1 MVLCINGDMG
11 LEKNMPGEI
20 LIERELNGNKENNL
34 NNIAFRIVDGL
45 KDILEEDRHQKQPLI
60 LSLNEQM
67 LIKLVKEFIINKQR
81 QCLIGITG
89 ESASGKTTL
98 VNYISK
104 ALRKKLYNESYT
116 SLCCDDYYKDTS
128 AELKAAG
135 SYEELYK
142 TGFSFDKP
150 EAINLDLMR
159 AHLIS
164 LKNGCGVN
172 APEYDFITCESI
184 PNRAYK
190 NPTKAILAEGLYV
203 LGEELVDLF
212 DIKIYVFTPFEKI
225 KERWFTRAILRGK
238 SGAAAEHQFNDVNA
252 TAQIYIRPTM
262 KNADIV
268 INGLTGADYIE
279 EMTTKIVNLIS
290 DVINFYK

>member
-1 MVLCINGDMG
+1 MAGERT
-11 LEKNMPGEI
+11 LEREN
-20 LIERELNGNKENNL
+20 LIENEQRD
-34 NNIAFRIVDGL
+34 ISMAVFRIVDGI
-45 KDILEEDRHQKQPLI
+45 KDILEEDRKQKQPLF
-60 LSLNEQM
+60 LSINEQL
-67 LIKLVKEFIINKQR
+67 LIKTVKEYLENKQT

-98 VNYISK
+98 VNYVSK
-104 ALRKKLYNESYT
+104 ALRKRLFSDSYT

-150 EAINLDLMR
+150 DAINLELMR

-164 LKNGCGVN
+164 LKHGCGVN
-172 APEYDFITCESI
+172 APEYDFVTCESI

-212 DIKIYVFTPFEKI
+212 DIKVYVFTPFEKI
-225 KERWFTRAILRGK
+225 KERWFSRAISRGK
-238 SGAAAEHQFNDVNA
+238 TGAAAEHQFEDVNS

-268 INGLTGADYIE
+268 INGLASAEYIE
-279 EMTTKIVNLIS
+279 EITTRIINLIN
-290 DVINFYK
+290 DVMNFYR

>member
-1 MVLCINGDMG
+1 MA
-11 LEKNMPGEI
+11 GESI
-20 LIERELNGNKENNL
+20 IEREHSLEEKQQENMSL
-34 NNIAFRIVDGL
+34 AVFKIVDGI
-45 KDILEEDRHQKQPLI
+45 KDILEEDRQQKQPLF
-60 LSLNEQM
+60 LSINENLLM
-67 LIKLVKEFIINKQR
+67 RTVKDFITNKRQ

-98 VNYISK
+98 VNYVSK
-104 ALRKKLYNESYT
+104 ALRKKLYNETYT

-128 AELKAAG
+128 EELKKAG

-150 EAINLDLMR
+150 DAINLELMR

-164 LKNGCGVN
+164 LKHGCGVN
-172 APEYDFITCESI
+172 APEYDFVTCESI

-190 NPTKAILAEGLYV
+190 NPTRAILAEGLYV

-212 DIKIYVFTPFEKI
+212 DIKVYVFTPYEKI
-225 KERWFTRAILRGK
+225 KERWFSRAISRGK
-238 SGAAAEHQFNDVNA
+238 TGSAAELQFNDVNS

-268 INGLTGADYIE
+268 INGLASAEYIE
-279 EMTTKIVNLIS
+279 EITTRIINLIN
-290 DVINFYK
+290 DVINFYR

>member
-1 MVLCINGDMG
+1 MAGESTIE
-11 LEKNMPGEI
+11 LERHLE
-20 LIERELNGNKENNL
+20 EEAQQENL
-34 NNIAFRIVDGL
+34 SFAIFKIIDGI
-45 KDILEEDRHQKQPLI
+45 KDILEEDRKQKQPLV
-60 LSLNEQM
+60 LSLNENLLM
-67 LIKLVKEFIINKQR
+67 RTIKDFVTNDRQ

-98 VNYISK
+98 VNYVSK
-104 ALRKKLYNESYT
+104 ALRKKLYNETYT

-128 AELKAAG
+128 EELKRAG

-150 EAINLDLMR
+150 DAINLELMR

-164 LKNGCGVN
+164 LKHGCGVN
-172 APEYDFITCESI
+172 APEYDFVTCESI

-190 NPTKAILAEGLYV
+190 NPTRAILAEGLYV

-212 DIKIYVFTPFEKI
+212 DVKVYVFTPYEKI
-225 KERWFTRAILRGK
+225 KERWFARAISRGK
-238 SGAAAEHQFNDVNA
+238 TGAAAEVQFNDVNS
-252 TAQIYIRPTM
+252 TAQVYIRPTM

-268 INGLTGADYIE
+268 INGLASAEYIE
-279 EMTTKIVNLIS
+279 EITTRIINLIN
-290 DVINFYK
+290 DVINFYR

>member
-1 MVLCINGDMG
+1 MSGERVL
-11 LEKNMPGEI
+11 
-20 LIERELNGNKENNL
+20 ERERYVESLREENQSL
-34 NNIAFRIVDGL
+34 AVFKIIDGL
-45 KDILEEDRHQKQPLI
+45 KDILEEDRQQKQPLI
-60 LSLNEQM
+60 LSLNEKL
-67 LIKLVKEFIINKQR
+67 LIKTVKELLTNKRQ

-89 ESASGKTTL
+89 ESASGKTTF
-98 VNYISK
+98 VNYVSK
-104 ALRKKLYNESYT
+104 ALRKKLFNDSYT

-150 EAINLDLMR
+150 DAINLELMR

-172 APEYDFITCESI
+172 APEYDFVTCESI

-203 LGEELVDLF
+203 LGDELVDLF
-212 DIKIYVFTPFEKI
+212 DIKVYVFTPFEKI
-225 KERWFTRAILRGK
+225 KERWFARAISRGK
-238 SGAAAEHQFNDVNA
+238 TGSAAEVQFNDVNT

-262 KNADIV
+262 QNADIV
-268 INGLTGADYIE
+268 VNGLASAEYIE
-279 EMTTKIVNLIS
+279 EITTKVINLIN
-290 DVINFYK
+290 DVINFYR

>member
-1 MVLCINGDMG
+1 MSS
-11 LEKNMPGEI
+11 ESI
-20 LIERELNGNKENNL
+20 LERERYAESLREENQS
-34 NNIAFRIVDGL
+34 IAVFKIIDGI
-45 KDILEEDRHQKQPLI
+45 KDILEEDRQQKQPLI
-60 LSLNEQM
+60 LSLNEKL
-67 LIKLVKEFIINKQR
+67 LIKTVKDLLTNKRQ

-89 ESASGKTTL
+89 ESASGKTTF
-98 VNYISK
+98 VNYVSK
-104 ALRKKLYNESYT
+104 ALRKKLFNESYT

-150 EAINLDLMR
+150 DAINLELMR

-172 APEYDFITCESI
+172 APEYDFVTCESI

-190 NPTKAILAEGLYV
+190 NPTRAILAEGLYV

-212 DIKIYVFTPFEKI
+212 DVKIYVFTPFEKI
-225 KERWFTRAILRGK
+225 KERWFARAILRGK
-238 SGAAAEHQFNDVNA
+238 TGSAAEVQFNDVNT

-262 KNADIV
+262 QNADIV
-268 INGLTGADYIE
+268 INGLASAEYIE
-279 EMTTKIVNLIS
+279 EITTKIVNLVN
-290 DVINFYK
+290 DVINFYR

>member
-1 MVLCINGDMG
+1 MS
-11 LEKNMPGEI
+11 GESI
-20 LIERELNGNKENNL
+20 LERERYAESLREENQS
-34 NNIAFRIVDGL
+34 IAVFKIIDGI
-45 KDILEEDRHQKQPLI
+45 KDILEEDRQQKQPLV
-60 LSLNEQM
+60 LSLNEKL
-67 LIKLVKEFIINKQR
+67 LIKTVKDFLTNKRQ

-89 ESASGKTTL
+89 ESASGKTTF
-98 VNYISK
+98 VNYVSK
-104 ALRKKLYNESYT
+104 ALRKKLFNESYT

-150 EAINLDLMR
+150 DAINLELMR

-172 APEYDFITCESI
+172 APEYDFVTCESI

-190 NPTKAILAEGLYV
+190 NPTRAILAEGLYV

-212 DIKIYVFTPFEKI
+212 DIKVYVFTPFEKI
-225 KERWFTRAILRGK
+225 KERWFARAISRGK
-238 SGAAAEHQFNDVNA
+238 TGSAAEVQFNDVNT

-262 KNADIV
+262 QNADIV
-268 INGLTGADYIE
+268 INGLASAEYIE
-279 EMTTKIVNLIS
+279 EITTKIINLVN
-290 DVINFYK
+290 DVINFYR

>member
-1 MVLCINGDMG
+1 MAIEST
-11 LEKNMPGEI
+11 LEKEK
-20 LIERELNGNKENNL
+20 LREQEAQQ
-34 NNIAFRIVDGL
+34 NISLAVFKIVDGI
-45 KDILEEDRHQKQPLI
+45 KDILEEDRRQKQPLF
-60 LSLNEQM
+60 LSINEKL
-67 LIKLVKEFIINKQR
+67 LIKTVKDYLQKNRQ

-98 VNYISK
+98 VNYVSK
-104 ALRKKLYNESYT
+104 ALRKKLFSETYT

-128 AELKAAG
+128 AELRAAG

-150 EAINLDLMR
+150 DAINLELMR

-164 LKNGCGVN
+164 LKHGCGVN
-172 APEYDFITCESI
+172 APEYDFVTCESI

-190 NPTKAILAEGLYV
+190 NPTRAILAEGLYV
-203 LGEELVDLF
+203 LGDELVDLF
-212 DIKIYVFTPFEKI
+212 DIKVYVFTPYEKI
-225 KERWFTRAILRGK
+225 RERWFSRAISRGK
-238 SGAAAEHQFNDVNA
+238 TGSAAEVQFEDVNT

-268 INGLTGADYIE
+268 INGLAGADYIE
-279 EMTTKIVNLIS
+279 EITTRIINLVN
-290 DVINFYK
+290 DVVNFYR

>member
-1 MVLCINGDMG
+1 MA
-11 LEKNMPGEI
+11 GEST
-20 LIERELNGNKENNL
+20 LERESLREREVQQNVSLAVFK
-34 NNIAFRIVDGL
+34 IVDGL
-45 KDILEEDRHQKQPLI
+45 KDILEEDHKQKQPLF
-60 LSLNEQM
+60 LSINEKL
-67 LIKLVKEFIINKQR
+67 LIKTVKEYLENKRQ

-98 VNYISK
+98 VNYVSK
-104 ALRKKLYNESYT
+104 ALRKKLYNETYT

-150 EAINLDLMR
+150 DAINLELMR

-164 LKNGCGVN
+164 LKHGCGVN
-172 APEYDFITCESI
+172 APEYDFVTCESI

-190 NPTKAILAEGLYV
+190 NPTRAILAEGLYV

-212 DIKIYVFTPFEKI
+212 DIKVYVFTPYEKI
-225 KERWFTRAILRGK
+225 RERWFERAISRGK
-238 SGAAAEHQFNDVNA
+238 SGSAAEVQFEDVNS

-268 INGLTGADYIE
+268 INGLASAEYIE
-279 EMTTKIVNLIS
+279 EITTRIVTLIN
-290 DVINFYK
+290 DVINFYR

>member
-1 MVLCINGDMG
+1 MTSESL
-11 LEKNMPGEI
+11 LERNKFLTQKKQLDKN
-20 LIERELNGNKENNL
+20 L
-34 NNIAFRIVDGL
+34 IAFKIIDGI
-45 KDILEEDRHQKQPLI
+45 KDILEEDKQQKQPLF
-60 LSLNEQM
+60 LSIDEKL
-67 LIKLVKEFIINKQR
+67 LIKIVKEFLSDKTR
-81 QCLIGITG
+81 QYLIGITG

-98 VNYISK
+98 VNYVSK
-104 ALRKKLYNESYT
+104 AIRKKLYNESYT

-128 AELKAAG
+128 EELKAAG
-135 SYEELYK
+135 SYEALYK

-150 EAINLDLMR
+150 EAINLELMR

-172 APEYDFITCESI
+172 APEYDFVTCESI

-212 DIKIYVFTPFEKI
+212 DIKVYVYTPFEKI
-225 KERWFTRAILRGK
+225 KERWFLRAVSRGK
-238 SGAAAEHQFNDVNA
+238 TGAAAEHQFKDVNT

-268 INGLTGADYIE
+268 INGLTSAEYIE
-279 EMTTKIVNLIS
+279 EISTKFINLIN
-290 DVINFYK
+290 DVIDFYRQN

>member
-1 MVLCINGDMG
+1 MS
-11 LEKNMPGEI
+11 GESI
-20 LIERELNGNKENNL
+20 LERERIADLVKEEISSN
-34 NNIAFRIVDGL
+34 AVFRIVDGI
-45 KDILEEDRHQKQPLI
+45 KDILEEDRQQKQPLI
-60 LSLNEQM
+60 LSLNEKL
-67 LIKLVKEFIINKQR
+67 LIKTVKEFLSNSQQ
-81 QCLIGITG
+81 QCMIGITG
-89 ESASGKTTL
+89 ESASGKTTF
-98 VNYISK
+98 VNYVSK
-104 ALRKKLYNESYT
+104 ALRKKLFNETYT

-150 EAINLDLMR
+150 SAINLELMR

-172 APEYDFITCESI
+172 APEYDFVTCESI

-190 NPTKAILAEGLYV
+190 NPTRAILAEGLYV

-225 KERWFTRAILRGK
+225 KERWFTRAISRGK
-238 SGAAAEHQFNDVNA
+238 TGSAAEVQFNDVNT

-262 KNADIV
+262 QNADIV
-268 INGLTGADYIE
+268 INGLASAEYIE
-279 EMTTKIVNLIS
+279 EITTKVINLVN
-290 DVINFYK
+290 DVINFYR

>member
-1 MVLCINGDMG
+1 MASESTL
-11 LEKNMPGEI
+11 
-20 LIERELNGNKENNL
+20 ERESLREREVQQ
-34 NNIAFRIVDGL
+34 NISLAVFKIVDGL
-45 KDILEEDRHQKQPLI
+45 KDILEEDRKQKQPLF
-60 LSLNEQM
+60 LSINEKL
-67 LIKLVKEFIINKQR
+67 LIKTVKEYLENKRQ

-98 VNYISK
+98 VNYVSK
-104 ALRKKLYNESYT
+104 ALRKKLYNETYT

-128 AELKAAG
+128 AELRAAG

-150 EAINLDLMR
+150 DAINLELMR

-164 LKNGCGVN
+164 LKHGCGVN
-172 APEYDFITCESI
+172 APEYDFVTCESI

-190 NPTKAILAEGLYV
+190 NPTRAILAEGLYV

-212 DIKIYVFTPFEKI
+212 DIKVYVFTPYEKI
-225 KERWFTRAILRGK
+225 RERWFERAISRGK
-238 SGAAAEHQFNDVNA
+238 SGSAAEVQFEDVNS

-262 KNADIV
+262 KNADVV
-268 INGLTGADYIE
+268 INGLASAEYIE
-279 EMTTKIVNLIS
+279 EITTRIVTLIN
-290 DVINFYK
+290 DVINFYR

>member
-1 MVLCINGDMG
+1 
-11 LEKNMPGEI
+11 MPGEI
-20 LIERELNGNKENNL
+20 VIEKERTRKERNSNS
-34 NNIAFRIVDGL
+34 IAFRIIDGI
-45 KDILEEDRHQKQPLI
+45 KDILDEDRQQKQPLF
-60 LSLNEQM
+60 LSINEQL
-67 LIKLVKEFIINKQR
+67 LIKLVKEFVVNKQQ

-104 ALRKKLYNESYT
+104 ALRKKLYNETYT

-128 AELKAAG
+128 EELKEAG

-142 TGFSFDKP
+142 TGFSFDRP
-150 EAINLDLMR
+150 EAINLELMR

-164 LKNGCGVN
+164 LKHGCGVN

-190 NPTKAILAEGLYV
+190 NPTRAILAEGLYV

-212 DIKIYVFTPFEKI
+212 DIKVYVFTPFEKI
-225 KERWFTRAILRGK
+225 KERWFTRAISRGK
-238 SGAAAEHQFNDVNA
+238 SGAAAEHQFNDVNS

-262 KNADIV
+262 KNADIIV
-268 INGLTGADYIE
+268 NGLASAEYIE
-279 EMTTKIVNLIS
+279 EITTKIINLVS

>member
-1 MVLCINGDMG
+1 MG
-11 LEKNMPGEI
+11 FNV
-20 LIERELNGNKENNL
+20 NKVEFYMSKESL
-34 NNIAFRIVDGL
+34 AVRKNNITDKEANTSIAVFKIVDGI
-45 KDILEEDRHQKQPLI
+45 KDILEDDRQQKQPLV
-60 LSLNEQM
+60 LSLDEKL
-67 LIKLVKEFIINKQR
+67 LIKIVKDFVFNKHK
-81 QCLIGITG
+81 QCMIGITG

-98 VNYISK
+98 VNYVSK
-104 ALRKKLYNESYT
+104 ALRKKLFNESYT

-128 AELKAAG
+128 EELKAAG
-135 SYEELYK
+135 NYENLYK

-150 EAINLDLMR
+150 DAINLELMR

-172 APEYDFITCESI
+172 APEYDFVTCESI
-184 PNRAYK
+184 PNRSYK
-190 NPTKAILAEGLYV
+190 NPTQAILAEGLYV

-212 DIKIYVFTPFEKI
+212 DIKVYVFTPFEKI

-238 SGAAAEHQFNDVNA
+238 TGSAAEHQFNDVNA

-268 INGLTGADYIE
+268 INGLTSAEYIE
-279 EMTTKIVNLIS
+279 EMTTRIINLVD
-290 DVINFYK
+290 DVLNFYR

>member
-1 MVLCINGDMG
+1 MSGESTLERNG
-11 LEKNMPGEI
+11 I
-20 LIERELNGNKENNL
+20 RENELRQNL
-34 NNIAFRIVDGL
+34 GVIAFKLIDGL
-45 KDILEEDRHQKQPLI
+45 KDILDEDRRQKQPLF
-60 LSLNEQM
+60 LSINEK
-67 LIKLVKEFIINKQR
+67 LIIRTVKEYLENKRQ

-98 VNYISK
+98 VNYVSK
-104 ALRKKLYNESYT
+104 ALRKKLFNESYT

-128 AELKAAG
+128 EELKKAG

-150 EAINLDLMR
+150 DAINLELMK
-159 AHLIS
+159 AHLVS
-164 LKNGCGVN
+164 LKHGCGVN
-172 APEYDFITCESI
+172 APEYDFVTCESI

-212 DIKIYVFTPFEKI
+212 DIKVYVFTPYDQI
-225 KERWFTRAILRGK
+225 KERWFARAISRGK
-238 SGAAAEHQFNDVNA
+238 TGSAAEHQFEDVNS

-268 INGLTGADYIE
+268 INGLASAEYIE
-279 EMTTKIVNLIS
+279 EITTRIISLVN
-290 DVINFYK
+290 DVINFYR

>member
-1 MVLCINGDMG
+1 MQEESILQR
-11 LEKNMPGEI
+11 EKYKNC
-20 LIERELNGNKENNL
+20 GNENVS
-34 NNIAFRIVDGL
+34 IAVFKIVDGI
-45 KDILEEDRHQKQPLI
+45 KDILDEDRGQKQPLF
-60 LSLNEQM
+60 LSINEKL
-67 LIKLVKEFIINKQR
+67 LIKIVKEYMTVKNKP
-81 QCLIGITG
+81 CLVGITG

-98 VNYISK
+98 VNYASK
-104 ALRKKLYNESYT
+104 ALRKKLFNESYT
-116 SLCCDDYYKDTS
+116 TLCCDDYYKDTS
-128 AELKAAG
+128 EELKLAG

-150 EAINLDLMR
+150 NAINLELMR

-172 APEYDFITCESI
+172 APEYDFVTCESI

-190 NPTKAILAEGLYV
+190 NPTRAVLAEGLYV

-212 DIKIYVFTPFEKI
+212 DIKVYVFTPFDKI
-225 KERWFTRAILRGK
+225 KERWFTRAISRGK
-238 SGAAAEHQFNDVNA
+238 TGSAAEHQFNDVNT

-262 KNADIV
+262 QNADII
-268 INGLTGADYIE
+268 INGLTSAEYIE
-279 EMTTKIVNLIS
+279 EITTRIINLVN

>member
-1 MVLCINGDMG
+1 MTSESII
-11 LEKNMPGEI
+11 EKESYKNNPNNYDDKSIVIFKIIDGIKEI
-20 LIERELNGNKENNL
+20 L
-34 NNIAFRIVDGL
+34 D
-45 KDILEEDRHQKQPLI
+45 EDRQQKQPLF
-60 LSLNEQM
+60 LSVNEK
-67 LIKLVKEFIINKQR
+67 LIIKTVKEFLNNKQR
-81 QCLIGITG
+81 NYLIGITG

-98 VNYISK
+98 VNYVSK
-104 ALRKKLYNESYT
+104 ALRKKLYNETYT

-128 AELKAAG
+128 ELLKEAG
-135 SYEELYK
+135 SYENLYK

-150 EAINLDLMR
+150 DAINLSLMR

-172 APEYDFITCESI
+172 APEYDFVTCESI

-212 DIKIYVFTPFEKI
+212 DIKVYVFTPFEKI

-238 SGAAAEHQFNDVNA
+238 TGAAAEHQFNDVNT

-262 KNADIV
+262 QNADIV
-268 INGLTGADYIE
+268 INGLTSAEYIE
-279 EMTTKIVNLIS
+279 EITTKIINMIN
-290 DVINFYK
+290 DIINFYK

>member
-1 MVLCINGDMG
+1 MS
-11 LEKNMPGEI
+11 GESI
-20 LIERELNGNKENNL
+20 LERERYAESLREENQS
-34 NNIAFRIVDGL
+34 IAVFKIIDGI
-45 KDILEEDRHQKQPLI
+45 KDILEEDRQQKQPLV
-60 LSLNEQM
+60 LSLNEKL
-67 LIKLVKEFIINKQR
+67 LIKIVKDLLTNNRQ

-89 ESASGKTTL
+89 ESASGKTTF
-98 VNYISK
+98 VNYVSK
-104 ALRKKLYNESYT
+104 ALRKKLFNESYT

-128 AELKAAG
+128 AELKEAG

-150 EAINLDLMR
+150 DAINLELMR

-172 APEYDFITCESI
+172 APEYDFVTCESI

-190 NPTKAILAEGLYV
+190 NPTRAILAEGLYV

-212 DIKIYVFTPFEKI
+212 DIKVYVFTPFEKI
-225 KERWFTRAILRGK
+225 KERWFARAISRGK
-238 SGAAAEHQFNDVNA
+238 TGSAAEVQFNDVNT

-262 KNADIV
+262 QNADIV
-268 INGLTGADYIE
+268 INGLASAEYIE
-279 EMTTKIVNLIS
+279 EITTKIVNLVN
-290 DVINFYK
+290 DVINFYR

>member
-1 MVLCINGDMG
+1 MA
-11 LEKNMPGEI
+11 GEST
-20 LIERELNGNKENNL
+20 LERESLREREVQQNVSLAVFK
-34 NNIAFRIVDGL
+34 IVDGL
-45 KDILEEDRHQKQPLI
+45 KDILEEDRKQKQPLF
-60 LSLNEQM
+60 LSINEKL
-67 LIKLVKEFIINKQR
+67 LIKTVKEYLENKRQ

-98 VNYISK
+98 VNYVSK
-104 ALRKKLYNESYT
+104 ALRKKLYNETYT

-128 AELKAAG
+128 AELRAAG

-150 EAINLDLMR
+150 DAINLELMR

-164 LKNGCGVN
+164 LKHGCGVN
-172 APEYDFITCESI
+172 APEYDFVTCESI

-190 NPTKAILAEGLYV
+190 NPTRAILAEGLYV

-212 DIKIYVFTPFEKI
+212 DIKVYVFTPYEKI
-225 KERWFTRAILRGK
+225 RERWFERAISRGK
-238 SGAAAEHQFNDVNA
+238 SGSAAEVQFEDVNS

-268 INGLTGADYIE
+268 INGLANAEYIE
-279 EMTTKIVNLIS
+279 EITTRIVTLVN
-290 DVINFYK
+290 DVINFYR

>member
-1 MVLCINGDMG
+1 MA
-11 LEKNMPGEI
+11 GEST
-20 LIERELNGNKENNL
+20 LERELITRENKKADMSL
-34 NNIAFRIVDGL
+34 AVFKIVDGI
-45 KDILEEDRHQKQPLI
+45 KDILEEDRKQKQPLI
-60 LSLNEQM
+60 LSINENL
-67 LIKLVKEFIINKQR
+67 LIKTVKEFLQNNRQ

-98 VNYISK
+98 VNYVSK
-104 ALRKKLYNESYT
+104 ALRKKLYNETYT

-128 AELKAAG
+128 EELKKAG

-150 EAINLDLMR
+150 DAINLELMR

-164 LKNGCGVN
+164 LKHGCGVN
-172 APEYDFITCESI
+172 APEYDFVTCESI

-190 NPTKAILAEGLYV
+190 NPTRAILAEGLYV

-212 DIKIYVFTPFEKI
+212 DIKVYVFTPYEKI
-225 KERWFTRAILRGK
+225 RERWFSRAISRGK
-238 SGAAAEHQFNDVNA
+238 TGAAAEVQFNDVNS

-268 INGLTGADYIE
+268 INGLASAEYIE
-279 EMTTKIVNLIS
+279 EMTTRIINLVN
-290 DVINFYK
+290 DVINFYR

>member
-1 MVLCINGDMG
+1 MS
-11 LEKNMPGEI
+11 GERI
-20 LIERELNGNKENNL
+20 LERERYAESLREENQSL
-34 NNIAFRIVDGL
+34 AVFRIIDGI
-45 KDILEEDRHQKQPLI
+45 KEILEEDRQQKQPLI
-60 LSLNEQM
+60 LSLNEKL
-67 LIKLVKEFIINKQR
+67 LIKTVKDLLTCKRQ

-89 ESASGKTTL
+89 ESASGKTTF
-98 VNYISK
+98 VNYVSK
-104 ALRKKLYNESYT
+104 ALRKKLFNESYT

-150 EAINLDLMR
+150 DAINLELMR
-159 AHLIS
+159 SHLIS

-172 APEYDFITCESI
+172 APEYDFVTCESI

-190 NPTKAILAEGLYV
+190 NPTRAILAEGLYV

-212 DIKIYVFTPFEKI
+212 DIKVYVFTPFEKI
-225 KERWFTRAILRGK
+225 RERWFTRAISRGK
-238 SGAAAEHQFNDVNA
+238 TGSAAEVQFNDVNT

-262 KNADIV
+262 QNADV
-268 INGLTGADYIE
+268 VVNGLASAEYIE
-279 EMTTKIVNLIS
+279 EITTKIINLVNDI
-290 DVINFYK
+290 INFYR

>member
-1 MVLCINGDMG
+1 MTTEG
-11 LEKNMPGEI
+11 I
-20 LIERELNGNKENNL
+20 LERESNEHQQKEHDINL
-34 NNIAFRIVDGL
+34 AVFKIIDGI
-45 KDILEEDRHQKQPLI
+45 KDILEEDRQQKQPLI
-60 LSLNEQM
+60 LSLNENL
-67 LIKLVKEFIINKQR
+67 LIKIIKEFLSNKHE
-81 QCLIGITG
+81 QCMIGITG

-98 VNYISK
+98 VNYVLK
-104 ALRKKLYNESYT
+104 ALRKKLYNETYT

-128 AELKAAG
+128 EELKRAG

-142 TGFSFDKP
+142 TGFSFDRP
-150 EAINLDLMR
+150 DAINLELMR

-172 APEYDFITCESI
+172 APEYDFVTCESI

-212 DIKIYVFTPFEKI
+212 DLKVYVFTPFEKI
-225 KERWFTRAILRGK
+225 KERWFTRAISRGK
-238 SGAAAEHQFNDVNA
+238 TGAAAEHQFNDVNT
-252 TAQIYIRPTM
+252 TAQVYIRPTM

-268 INGLTGADYIE
+268 INGLSSAEYIE
-279 EMTTKIVNLIS
+279 EITTRIINLVN
-290 DVINFYK
+290 DVLNFYK

>member
-1 MVLCINGDMG
+1 
-11 LEKNMPGEI
+11 MPQEI
-20 LIERELNGNKENNL
+20 LLERETLVEPAKKD
-34 NNIAFRIVDGL
+34 ISFAIFRIVDGI
-45 KDILEEDRHQKQPLI
+45 KEILEEDRQQKQPLI
-60 LSLNEQM
+60 LSLNEN
-67 LIKLVKEFIINKQR
+67 LIIKVVKEFLTNKQK

-98 VNYISK
+98 VNYVSK
-104 ALRKKLYNESYT
+104 ALRKRLYNETYT

-128 AELKAAG
+128 EELKQAG

-150 EAINLDLMR
+150 DAINLELMR

-164 LKNGCGVN
+164 LKNGCGIN
-172 APEYDFITCESI
+172 APEYDFVTCESI

-190 NPTKAILAEGLYV
+190 NPTRAILAEGLYV

-212 DIKIYVFTPFEKI
+212 DIKVYVFTPYEQI
-225 KERWFTRAILRGK
+225 RERWFERAASRGK
-238 SGAAAEHQFNDVNA
+238 TGSAAELQFNDVNS

-268 INGLTGADYIE
+268 VNGLANAEYIE
-279 EMTTKIVNLIS
+279 QITTKVINLIN

>member
-1 MVLCINGDMG
+1 MSS
-11 LEKNMPGEI
+11 ESI
-20 LIERELNGNKENNL
+20 LEREKYRNSQKEDIS
-34 NNIAFRIVDGL
+34 IAVFKIVDGI
-45 KDILEEDRHQKQPLI
+45 KDILEEDRQQKQPLI
-60 LSLNEQM
+60 LSLNEK
-67 LIKLVKEFIINKQR
+67 LIIKTVKEFLMDKQQ

-89 ESASGKTTL
+89 ESASGKTTF
-98 VNYISK
+98 VNYVSK
-104 ALRKKLYNESYT
+104 ALRKKLFNETYT
-116 SLCCDDYYKDTS
+116 TLCCDDYYKDTS
-128 AELKAAG
+128 EELKAAG
-135 SYEELYK
+135 NYEELYK

-150 EAINLDLMR
+150 DAINLELMR

-172 APEYDFITCESI
+172 APEYDFVTCESI

-212 DIKIYVFTPFEKI
+212 DIKVYVFTPFDKI
-225 KERWFTRAILRGK
+225 KERWFTRAISRGK
-238 SGAAAEHQFNDVNA
+238 TGSAAEHQFNDVNS

-262 KNADIV
+262 QNADIV
-268 INGLTGADYIE
+268 INGLASAEYIE
-279 EMTTKIVNLIS
+279 EMTTRVINLVN

>member
-1 MVLCINGDMG
+1 
-11 LEKNMPGEI
+11 MPSEI
-20 LIERELNGNKENNL
+20 IELKELQTRKDNSSS
-34 NNIAFRIVDGL
+34 IAFRIIDGI
-45 KDILEEDRHQKQPLI
+45 KDILEEDRKQKQPLF

-67 LIKLVKEFIINKQR
+67 LIKLVKEFVVNKRQ

-104 ALRKKLYNESYT
+104 ALRKKLYNETYT

-128 AELKAAG
+128 EELKMAG

-150 EAINLDLMR
+150 EALNLELMR

-190 NPTKAILAEGLYV
+190 NPTRAILAEGLYV
-203 LGEELVDLF
+203 LGEQLVDLF
-212 DIKIYVFTPFEKI
+212 DIKVYVFTPFENI
-225 KERWFTRAILRGK
+225 KERWFNRAISRGK

-262 KNADIV
+262 KNADII
-268 INGLTGADYIE
+268 INGLASAEYIE
-279 EMTTKIVNLIS
+279 DITTKIINLIS

>member
-1 MVLCINGDMG
+1 MA
-11 LEKNMPGEI
+11 GEST
-20 LIERELNGNKENNL
+20 IERISINSEELQRNESLAIFK
-34 NNIAFRIVDGL
+34 IVDGL
-45 KDILEEDRHQKQPLI
+45 KEILEEDRRQKQPLL
-60 LSLNEQM
+60 LSLNDKL
-67 LIKLVKEFIINKQR
+67 LINLVKEHIENKQK

-98 VNYISK
+98 VNYVSK
-104 ALRKKLYNESYT
+104 ALRKKLFSESYT

-128 AELKAAG
+128 DELKKAG

-150 EAINLDLMR
+150 DAINLELMR

-164 LKNGCGVN
+164 LKHGCGVN
-172 APEYDFITCESI
+172 APEYDFVTCESI

-190 NPTKAILAEGLYV
+190 NPTRTILAEGLYV

-212 DIKIYVFTPFEKI
+212 DVKVYVFTPYEKI
-225 KERWFTRAILRGK
+225 RERWFARAISRGK
-238 SGAAAEHQFNDVNA
+238 TGSAAEHQFEDVNS

-268 INGLTGADYIE
+268 INGLASAEYIE
-279 EMTTKIVNLIS
+279 EITTKIINLVN
-290 DVINFYK
+290 DVINFYR

>member
-1 MVLCINGDMG
+1 MSGEKI
-11 LEKNMPGEI
+11 LEKDNYI
-20 LIERELNGNKENNL
+20 DSQKKDLSITVFK
-34 NNIAFRIVDGL
+34 IVDGI
-45 KDILEEDRHQKQPLI
+45 KDILEEDRQQKQPLF
-60 LSLNEQM
+60 LSLDEKL
-67 LIKLVKEFIINKQR
+67 LIKMVKEFTINKQK

-98 VNYISK
+98 VNYVSK
-104 ALRKKLYNESYT
+104 ALRKKLYNETYT

-128 AELKAAG
+128 EELKQAG

-150 EAINLDLMR
+150 GAINLELMR

-172 APEYDFITCESI
+172 APEYDFVTCESI

-190 NPTKAILAEGLYV
+190 NPTRAILAEGLYI

-212 DIKIYVFTPFEKI
+212 DIKVYVFTPFDKI
-225 KERWFTRAILRGK
+225 KERWFTRAISRGK
-238 SGAAAEHQFNDVNA
+238 TGSAAEHQFNDVNT

-262 KNADIV
+262 QNADIV
-268 INGLTGADYIE
+268 INGLTSAEYIE
-279 EMTTKIVNLIS
+279 EITTRIINLIN
-290 DVINFYK
+290 DIVNFYK